1 MRGKFHLTCN
11 SLLDFLI
18 ISCVNSGGVVLSF
31 HISSQ
36 IPHEKIAQLQ
46 KQLWH
51 WRETWT
57 TI

>member
-36 IPHEKIAQLQ
+36 IPHEKIAQL
-46 KQLWH
+46 
-51 WRETWT
+51 
-57 TI
+57 